1 LHPFGADA
9 VYILRLQPTS
19 RGMDY
24 VRSLKKVEE
33 FDPNGRVQTS
43 RGTAEE
49 LGGIGIIR
57 ICQ

>member
-1 LHPFGADA
+1 
-9 VYILRLQPTS
+9 
-19 RGMDY
+19 MDY

-33 FDPNGRVQTS
+33 FDPNGRLQTS